1 MAILQAENVTV
12 GYISDIFVLQG
23 ANFYVNEGEIAAIVG
38 PNGAGKSTL
47 LKTLYG
53 FLHPS
58 AGRIVYR
65 GKDVTRR
72 SPEQFLRMGIAY
84 VPQQTQSLFPD
95 LTVHEN
101 LELGCWIM
109 RHDKAR
115 VKRAL
120 ERAYERFPVLAQKRR
135 ARTATL
141 SGGQQRTLELAR
153 ALLTEPNVLMMD
165 EPTAMLSPAVSK
177 EIYRFLRAVKEDG
190 VTVVLVDQHVTQAME
205 IADYVWVLEMGKE
218 KHHGPKDKMEKAMR
232 DIIRSWVALE
242 EKGLA
247 IAGGEGNG

>member
-101 LELGCWIM
+101 LELGC
-109 RHDKAR
+109 
-115 VKRAL
+115 
-120 ERAYERFPVLAQKRR
+120 
-135 ARTATL
+135 
-141 SGGQQRTLELAR
+141 
-153 ALLTEPNVLMMD
+153 
-165 EPTAMLSPAVSK
+165 
-177 EIYRFLRAVKEDG
+177 
-190 VTVVLVDQHVTQAME
+190 
-205 IADYVWVLEMGKE
+205 
-218 KHHGPKDKMEKAMR
+218 
-232 DIIRSWVALE
+232 
-242 EKGLA
+242 
-247 IAGGEGNG
+247 